1 MAKTKWRCARRR
13 RGSWHTRLA
22 LGSDSERS
30 RSIQEALPSKSI
42 FLTPVDFPNS
52 DAANP
57 QYIENLRSFVK
68 KCKETAETSEE
79 EVHGAN
85 ELGLDSNRTTADLS
99 EASTP
104 RERLIYY
111 TDERIGK
118 GSFGEVH
125 RVIRMRDGK
134 EFAAKTFTL
143 SESRGQRYSTLERF
157 ARQTAAK
164 IWPNI

>member
-1 MAKTKWRCARRR
+1 
-13 RGSWHTRLA
+13 
-22 LGSDSERS
+22 
-30 RSIQEALPSKSI
+30 
-42 FLTPVDFPNS
+42 
-52 DAANP
+52 
-57 QYIENLRSFVK
+57 LRSFVK

-85 ELGLDSNRTTADLS
+85 EFGLDNNRTTTDPS
-99 EASTP
+99 EAPTP

-134 EFAAKTFTL
+134 EFAAKTFTPPEILYSRTFREADSGQNLAQYLKKTRSQFEDNLTLIL
-143 SESRGQRYSTLERF
+143 S
-157 ARQTAAK
+157 
-164 IWPNI
+164 